1 MSSVFPCAL
10 AAQSKVQQAEW
21 GLAASLYSLNLLAS
35 WQTWHFEGIPSFKLQ
50 SILHHWLCITWFAN
64 FKVSIFVILSL
75 YHYVYHSLEEWCNS
89 LPKLNI

>member
-35 WQTWHFEGIPSFKLQ
+35 WQT
-50 SILHHWLCITWFAN
+50 
-64 FKVSIFVILSL
+64 
-75 YHYVYHSLEEWCNS
+75 
-89 LPKLNI
+89 